1 MQILQVYN
9 NMINVV
15 FDHQIFGWQKYGG
28 ISRYFYELA
37 TKINS
42 GGDIS
47 LEILAPRY
55 ITRYFDEENSLN
67 IHGHFLESTNLH
79 PRLLRSMNY
88 FLANVKVRNF
98 KPDIIHETYFAA
110 MGYSKPKKTKTVL
123 TVYDLIHE
131 KFPEYF
137 SKYDPTIYEKKR
149 AIERADHILA
159 ISHHTKADLLEFYD
173 IPEEKITVTQL
184 GFDLQV
190 SHSITP
196 VIPKISPYILFV
208 GNRGGH
214 KNFSN
219 LLIAYQNN
227 KALCDNFKL
236 VCFGG
241 GQFTE
246 AERYFMKSL
255 GVSDNNLVQVT
266 GDDGVLSQYY
276 QNASVFVYPSE
287 YEGFGIPPLEAM
299 NYSCPV
305 VCSNVSSIPEVV
317 GQAGHYFDPLD
328 TVDIGEKIEDILFD
342 NQLSDHLISSGR
354 DRLTQFSWERC
365 AAETTSVYKKVLS

>member
-1 MQILQVYN
+1 
-9 NMINVV
+9 MINVV

-42 GGDIS
+42 ANDVNLDI
-47 LEILAPRY
+47 IAPRY
-55 ITRYFDEENSLN
+55 ITRYLYEEHSLN
-67 IHGHFLESTNLH
+67 THGHFLDNTNLH

-88 FLANVKVRNF
+88 LLANIKVRNF
-98 KPDIIHETYFAA
+98 KPDLIHETYFSAV
-110 MGYSKPKKTKTVL
+110 GYSKPKKTKTIL

-137 SKYDPTIYEKKR
+137 SKYDPTIFEKKR

-173 IPEEKITVTQL
+173 IPEEKITVTHL

-190 SHSITP
+190 SPNIISKSPEIT
-196 VIPKISPYILFV
+196 PYILYV

-219 LLIAYQNN
+219 LLIAYQKN

-236 VCFGG
+236 ICFGG
-241 GQFTE
+241 GKFTE
-246 AERYFMKSL
+246 AEHHLMKNLRISK
-255 GVSDNNLVQVT
+255 NNLVQVS
-266 GDDGVLSQYY
+266 GDDGALSQYY

-317 GQAGHYFDPLD
+317 GKAGHYFDPLD
-328 TVDIGEKIEDILFD
+328 TVDIGKKIEDVLFD
-342 NQLSDHLISSGR
+342 NQISSQLISSGR
-354 DRLTQFSWERC
+354 DRLMQFSWERC
-365 AAETTSVYKKVLS
+365 ATETISVYQKALS